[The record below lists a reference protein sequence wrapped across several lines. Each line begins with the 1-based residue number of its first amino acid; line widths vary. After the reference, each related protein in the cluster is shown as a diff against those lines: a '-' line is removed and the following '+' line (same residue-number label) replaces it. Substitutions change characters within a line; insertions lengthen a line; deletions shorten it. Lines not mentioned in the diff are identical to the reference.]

1 MKIIL
6 SVEPIKFPLTG
17 IGRYTYELAK
27 GLQSN
32 NEIEELH
39 FFSGTHFL
47 SDIPTAKN
55 TSDGSHR
62 LKKIVQSN
70 SLAIEAYRLL
80 MPRLKKK
87 ALRGYERCVFHGPN
101 FFLPPFEGPSVAT
114 FHDLSPFKWEHCF
127 DPKRN
132 RFTKKEMLD
141 ALSRANGLI
150 TVSNYIRNEIHEYFD
165 YPLEKIHT
173 VHLASSPDFYPRK
186 AEQVSSVLNKFGL
199 GYKAFT
205 LFVGT
210 IEPRKNILSLIHA
223 YRNLPG
229 ELRTRYPLVLSGY
242 KGWRND
248 DIMQEIERGQREGW
262 LNYLG
267 FAAAEELPLLYSAA
281 SLFVFPSNYEGFG
294 LPVLEAMSSGTPV
307 ICSNSSSLPE
317 VVGDAAMTHA
327 PEDIGLLTELITRGL
342 TDEQWRKQAVELG
355 LSNAATFSW
364 QSCTRQTLDVYQKLA
379 NND

>member
-27 GLQSN
+27 GLQSSS
-32 NEIEELH
+32 EIEELH
-39 FFSGTHFL
+39 FFSGTQFL
-47 SDIPTAKN
+47 SEIPTAKN

-80 MPRLKKK
+80 MPLLKKK
-87 ALRGYERCVFHGPN
+87 ALRGSERCLFHGPN
-101 FFLPPFEGPSVAT
+101 FFLPPFSGPSVAT
-114 FHDLSPFKWEHCF
+114 FHDLSPFKWAHCF

-132 RFTKKEMLD
+132 RFTKKEMLS

-150 TVSNYIRNEIHEYFD
+150 TVSNYIRNEIHDYFD

-173 VHLASSPDFYPRK
+173 VHLASSPDFYPRTN
-186 AEQVSSVLNKFGL
+186 EQVSGVLQKFGL
-199 GYKAFT
+199 NYKGFT

-210 IEPRKNILSLIHA
+210 IEPRKNIISLIRA
-223 YRNLPG
+223 YRQLPVQ
-229 ELRTRYPLVLSGY
+229 LRKSYPLVLSGY

-248 DIMQEIERGQREGW
+248 DIMQEIERGEREGW
-262 LNYLG
+262 LKYLG
-267 FAAAEELPLLYSAA
+267 FAAAEELPLLYAA
-281 SLFVFPSNYEGFG
+281 ANLFVFPSHYEGFG

-317 VVGDAAMTHA
+317 VAGDAAMTHV
-327 PEDIGLLTELITRGL
+327 PEDVDMLTLLITQGL
-342 TDEQWRKQAVELG
+342 TDEPWRKDAVAKG
-355 LSNAATFSW
+355 LTHAASFSW

-379 NND
+379 DND

>member
-27 GLQSN
+27 GLQSH
-32 NEIEELH
+32 NEIEELN
-39 FFSGTHFL
+39 FFSGTRFL
-47 SDIPTAKN
+47 SNIPTAKN
-55 TSDGSHR
+55 TSDSSHW

-70 SLAIEAYRLL
+70 SLAIETYRLL
-80 MPRLKKK
+80 MPQLKKK
-87 ALRGYERCVFHGPN
+87 ALRGYERCLFHGPN
-101 FFLPPFEGPSVAT
+101 YFLPPFDGPAVAT

-132 RFTKKEMLD
+132 RYTKKEMMK

-150 TVSNYIRNEIHEYFD
+150 TVSNYIRKEIHEYFD
-165 YPLEKIHT
+165 YPIEKIHT
-173 VHLASSPDFYPRK
+173 VHLASSPDFYPR
-186 AEQVSSVLNKFGL
+186 QVEHVSGVLKKFGL
-199 GYKAFT
+199 SYKTFT

-223 YRNLPG
+223 YRKLPEG
-229 ELRTRYPLVLSGY
+229 LRARYPLVLSGY

-262 LNYLG
+262 LKYLG

-281 SLFVFPSNYEGFG
+281 RLFVFPSHYEGFG

-317 VVGDAAMTHA
+317 IAGDAALTHS
-327 PEDIGLLTELITRGL
+327 PEDVSLLTQLIIRGL
-342 TDEQWRKQAVELG
+342 TDEAWRKDAIALG
-355 LSNAATFSW
+355 LSHAATFSW
-364 QSCTRQTLDVYQKLA
+364 KNCTSQTLNVYQKLT